1 MTDSDKALRD
11 YESQKYDNLVIGRV
25 VKSLGNSMF
34 AFVYV
39 LNDNKIE
46 RIHVDIAKLK
56 GKFTTKKAKRNS
68 NVGLQTLILVSLDS
82 IGKDK
87 HEIYGVY
94 ERKELVH
101 IKLHAVLLS
110 TEVDP
115 ERLLSNSFN
124 DGDDLFE
131 EITDEIDIAEL

>member
-46 RIHVDIAKLK
+46 RINIDIAKLK

-94 ERKELVH
+94 ERKELIH
-101 IKLHAVLLS
+101 IKLHSVLLS

-131 EITDEIDIAEL
+131 EITDEVDIAEL

>member
-34 AFVYV
+34 AFVYM
-39 LNDNKIE
+39 LNDNSIE
-46 RIHVDIAKLK
+46 RIQIDIAKLK

-82 IGKDK
+82 VGKDK

-101 IKLHAVLLS
+101 LKLHSVLLS

-131 EITDEIDIAEL
+131 EVTDEVDIAEL

>member
-34 AFVYV
+34 AFVYM

-46 RIHVDIAKLK
+46 RIKIDIAKLK

-82 IGKDK
+82 VGKDK

-101 IKLHAVLLS
+101 LKLHSVLLS

-131 EITDEIDIAEL
+131 EVTDEVDIAEL

>member
-1 MTDSDKALRD
+1 MSDSDKALRD

-46 RIHVDIAKLK
+46 RINIDIAKLK

-68 NVGLQTLILVSLDS
+68 NVGLQTLILVSIDS

-101 IKLHAVLLS
+101 LKLHSVLLS

-131 EITDEIDIAEL
+131 EITDEVDIAEL